1 MKKEVEQPIDNWIN
15 ESFVPD
21 KTIKRRN
28 SHIGR
33 SVLIYMMLLAERS
46 VD

>member
-21 KTIKRRN
+21 KQ
-28 SHIGR
+28 
-33 SVLIYMMLLAERS
+33 
-46 VD
+46 